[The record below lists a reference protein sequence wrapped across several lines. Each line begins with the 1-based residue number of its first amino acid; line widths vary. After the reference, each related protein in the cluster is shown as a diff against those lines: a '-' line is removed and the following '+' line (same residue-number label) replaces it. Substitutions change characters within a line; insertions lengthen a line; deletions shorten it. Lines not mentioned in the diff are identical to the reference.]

1 MDESM
6 QHETGKASVRGAGTK
21 ESTPPRAYAGRL
33 REVAIF
39 FFRLGWTAFG
49 GPAAHIAMM
58 REEVVQRRK
67 WVSEERFLDLL
78 GLANVIPGPSSTEL
92 AIYLGY
98 ERAGVAG
105 LGLAGTLFILPAMLM
120 VLVFAWAYTRF
131 GTLPQVSWAFY
142 GVKPIIIAIILQAL
156 VGLARTAFKTR
167 LLIVAGLLAFA
178 VELLTGN
185 AILAIFGT
193 GIIVVLVLRG
203 PQLWRSLWRRRTA
216 GEHVLSLA
224 LVSRWGE
231 LKAGTIRGAA
241 AWIARFALVAPAVA
255 LVPLFLEFLKI
266 GAVTYGSGYTLL
278 AFLQGDLVTRL
289 HWLTDRQLLDAVAVG
304 QFTPGPVF
312 TTATFIGYLTDG
324 VPGALVATVGI
335 FLPAFVLCALLFPL
349 GGRIR
354 RSALASAFLDGV
366 NVAAVALIAAVLL
379 QLGQAALVDWFTV
392 VLATLALLVLLR
404 FKINSAWLVLGGAAL
419 GAALHLLHL
428 PV

>member
-1 MDESM
+1 VNESV
-6 QHETGKASVRGAGTK
+6 QHEAEKPSEPGAGNQ
-21 ESTPPRAYAGRL
+21 ESTPPSDYASRL

-58 REEVVQRRK
+58 RDEVVKRRK

-98 ERAGVAG
+98 QRAGLPG
-105 LGLAGTLFILPAMLM
+105 LALAGTLFILPAMLI
-120 VLVFAWAYTRF
+120 VLVFAWLYTRI
-131 GTLPQVSWAFY
+131 GALPQVSWAFY
-142 GVKPIIIAIILQAL
+142 GVKPVIIAIILQAL
-156 VGLARTAFKTR
+156 VGLARTAFKSR
-167 LLIVAGLLAFA
+167 LLIAAGLVAFA
-178 VELLTGN
+178 VELLSGN
-185 AILAIFGT
+185 AVLVIFGT
-193 GIIVVLVLRG
+193 GIVVALILRG
-203 PQLWRSLWRRRTA
+203 PDLWRSLRQRRTA
-216 GEHVLSLA
+216 GEQILSLA
-224 LVSRWGE
+224 LVSQWGK
-231 LKAGTIRGAA
+231 LKVGMPRRAGI
-241 AWIARFALVAPAVA
+241 WFARLAVVAPAVG

-278 AFLQGDLVTRL
+278 AFLQGDLVSRL
-289 HWLTDRQLLDAVAVG
+289 HWITDRQLLDAVAVG

-324 VPGALVATVGI
+324 VPGALVATAGI

-366 NVAAVALIAAVLL
+366 NVAAIALIAAVLL
-379 QLGQAALVDWFTV
+379 QLARAALVDWVTV
-392 VLATLALLVLLR
+392 AIAAVALLILLR
-404 FKINSAWLVLGGAAL
+404 FRINSAWLVLGGAAV
-419 GAALHLLHL
+419 GTAIYLLHL
-428 PV
+428 PL